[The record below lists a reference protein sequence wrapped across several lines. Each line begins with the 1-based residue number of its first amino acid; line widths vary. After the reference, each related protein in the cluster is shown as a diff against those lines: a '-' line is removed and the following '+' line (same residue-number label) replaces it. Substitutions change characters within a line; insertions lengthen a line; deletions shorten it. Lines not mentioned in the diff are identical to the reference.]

1 MGYFTILMPREYA
14 WEVLNQLGELDALQF
29 VDLNADQA
37 AFNKP
42 YANFVKRC
50 DEMENKVEII
60 MKEMDQFKKKTI
72 KCDNVETFL
81 VNLKKFLSQRQK
93 AERTYFDEV
102 ESELNEKLKGLLEQV
117 RIRDTL
123 IEKYDHL
130 VEYRQVLFRAYSFIS
145 GTGSAAQDLSISSDR
160 MTGADEERKMDL
172 GMRGGENIRF
182 TYLAGVINKED
193 SLRFKRI
200 LFRMTRGMVW
210 TTLMDIERPQ
220 TEAEKNDFDHLMDTS
235 SETKLKTVFLIVY
248 QGGAHAMMAGKLNK
262 ICDSFGASKYGLPAD
277 KTSYDRKLIEVE
289 SQLKEA
295 KSVISVTDKHID
307 MILEY
312 FARPRTPSMQ
322 YSLIEE
328 LKLFIMK
335 EKVIYDNLNKL
346 KSQNT
351 LYRGCCW
358 CTTRNVPRVY
368 DTIAQLKASRSGI
381 GGCEFQEISRPT
393 DSTPP
398 THFETNDVTWA
409 FQEIV
414 NTYGI
419 PRYREINP
427 GLFAIATFPFLFGV
441 MFGDIGHGALLFLA
455 GLYLVIFKKAIE
467 DDKTSMLRLLI
478 PARYLILLQ
487 GFFAFYCGLIYNDF
501 MSLTFNLFGTCYTSE
516 SADALN
522 KDIDCVYSVGMD
534 GAWGGKANEL
544 TYVNSFKMKLA
555 IILGV
560 SQMLFGILL
569 RGWNCINFKNW
580 VDFFCE
586 FVPMFIFMSL
596 TFGYMVV
603 LIFLKWSMP
612 WGTQEYPTSQAPSII
627 GIFIKMVLEPGK
639 WPEGAGIP
647 LYGDASGE
655 YQAKTQF
662 HFLIIAGICSLIILI
677 PKPLILYWKHRKG
690 TFYNLIQGHHD
701 RTMDRRLL
709 NNPEHPELELV
720 QHHDEEQKDDS
731 QEHKL
736 LDRSRSNS
744 SHSFSNLELDDH
756 FEFGEV
762 FVHQV
767 IEAIEFVLGSISS
780 TASYLRLW
788 ALSLAHSQLAKVF
801 FDNCIKSS
809 IQSASII
816 GLFVGFIIFAQL
828 TLGVLLLMDQ
838 MECFLHALRLH
849 WVEFQNKFYKADGY
863 AFIPFSYK
871 RAVAQHVSQ

>member
-1 MGYFTILMPREYA
+1 MPREHA
-14 WEVLNQLGELDALQF
+14 WEVLNQLGELNALQF
-29 VDLNADQA
+29 VDLNADQPV
-37 AFNKP
+37 FSKP
-42 YANFVKRC
+42 YSNFVKRC
-50 DEMENKVEII
+50 DEMENKIEII
-60 MKEMDQFKKKTI
+60 LKEMERFKKQTT

-81 VNLKKFLSQRQK
+81 HNLKKFLTQRQK

-102 ESELNEKLKGLLEQV
+102 ENELNERIKSLLEQV

-130 VEYRQVLFRAYSFIS
+130 VEYRQVLFRAYSFVS
-145 GTGSAAQDLSISSDR
+145 GSGNSAHDMSINSDR
-160 MTGADEERKMDL
+160 AARDEERKFDL
-172 GMRGGENIRF
+172 SLRGSENIRF
-182 TYLAGVINKED
+182 TYLAGVIDKED

-210 TTLMDIERPQ
+210 TTLMDIDRPQ
-220 TEAEKNDFDHLMDTS
+220 TEAEKNDFDHLIDTS
-235 SETKLKTVFLIVY
+235 SEAKLKTVFLIVY
-248 QGGAHAMMAGKLNK
+248 QGGSHEMMAKKLNK

-277 KTSYDRKLIEVE
+277 RTSYDRKLAEVE
-289 SQLKEA
+289 GQLKEA
-295 KSVISVTDKHID
+295 KSVISVTEKHID
-307 MILEY
+307 MVLEY
-312 FARPRTPSMQ
+312 FAKPRTANLQ

-328 LKLFIMK
+328 LKLFVVK

-368 DTIAQLKASRSGI
+368 DTITQLKASRSGI
-381 GGCEFQEISRPT
+381 GGCEFQEISRPA

-398 THFETNDVTWA
+398 THFETNEVTWV

-441 MFGDIGHGALLFLA
+441 MFGDIGHGALLFLF
-455 GLYLVIFKKAIE
+455 GLYLVMFKRSIE
-467 DDKTSMLRLLI
+467 DDKNNMVRLLI
-478 PARYLILLQ
+478 PARYLLLLQ

-501 MSLTFNLFGTCYTSE
+501 MSLTFNIFGTCY
-516 SADALN
+516 SAQADGSVD
-522 KDIDCVYSVGMD
+522 KDIDCTYAVGID

-544 TYVNSFKMKLA
+544 TYMNSFKMKLA
-555 IILGV
+555 IVLGV
-560 SQMLFGILL
+560 TQMLFGILM
-569 RGWNCINFKNW
+569 RGLNCINWKNW

-586 FVPMFIFMSL
+586 FIPMLLFMSL

-603 LIFLKWSMP
+603 LIFIKWTIP
-612 WGTQEYPTSQAPSII
+612 WGTEGYPTSKAPSII
-627 GIFIKMVLEPGK
+627 GIFIKMVLEPGQ
-639 WPEGAGIP
+639 WPQELGIP

-655 YQAKTQF
+655 YQAKTQLT
-662 HFLIIAGICSLIILI
+662 FLVIAAICALMILV
-677 PKPLILYWKHRKG
+677 PKPLILLWKHRKG
-690 TFYNLIQGHHD
+690 SFYNLVQHGHHD

-720 QHHDEEQKDDS
+720 QHHSPDEEHKDDS
-731 QEHKL
+731 QERNL
-736 LDRSRSNS
+736 LERSRSNS
-744 SHSFSNLELDDH
+744 SHSLSNLDGLDEH

-809 IQSASII
+809 IQSGSII
-816 GLFVGFIIFAQL
+816 GLFIGFVIFGQL

-849 WVEFQNKFYKADGY
+849 WVEFQNKFYKADGHS
-863 AFIPFSYK
+863 FVPFSYK
-871 RAVAQHVSQ
+871 KAVAQFVSN

>member
-1 MGYFTILMPREYA
+1 
-14 WEVLNQLGELDALQF
+14 
-29 VDLNADQA
+29 
-37 AFNKP
+37 
-42 YANFVKRC
+42 
-50 DEMENKVEII
+50 
-60 MKEMDQFKKKTI
+60 
-72 KCDNVETFL
+72 
-81 VNLKKFLSQRQK
+81 
-93 AERTYFDEV
+93 
-102 ESELNEKLKGLLEQV
+102 
-117 RIRDTL
+117 
-123 IEKYDHL
+123 
-130 VEYRQVLFRAYSFIS
+130 
-145 GTGSAAQDLSISSDR
+145 
-160 MTGADEERKMDL
+160 
-172 GMRGGENIRF
+172 
-182 TYLAGVINKED
+182 
-193 SLRFKRI
+193 
-200 LFRMTRGMVW
+200 
-210 TTLMDIERPQ
+210 
-220 TEAEKNDFDHLMDTS
+220 
-235 SETKLKTVFLIVY
+235 
-248 QGGAHAMMAGKLNK
+248 
-262 ICDSFGASKYGLPAD
+262 
-277 KTSYDRKLIEVE
+277 
-289 SQLKEA
+289 
-295 KSVISVTDKHID
+295 
-307 MILEY
+307 
-312 FARPRTPSMQ
+312 
-322 YSLIEE
+322 
-328 LKLFIMK
+328 
-335 EKVIYDNLNKL
+335 
-346 KSQNT
+346 
-351 LYRGCCW
+351 
-358 CTTRNVPRVY
+358 
-368 DTIAQLKASRSGI
+368 
-381 GGCEFQEISRPT
+381 
-393 DSTPP
+393 
-398 THFETNDVTWA
+398 
-409 FQEIV
+409 
-414 NTYGI
+414 
-419 PRYREINP
+419 
-427 GLFAIATFPFLFGV
+427 
-441 MFGDIGHGALLFLA
+441 
-455 GLYLVIFKKAIE
+455 
-467 DDKTSMLRLLI
+467 
-478 PARYLILLQ
+478 
-487 GFFAFYCGLIYNDF
+487 
-501 MSLTFNLFGTCYTSE
+501 
-516 SADALN
+516 
-522 KDIDCVYSVGMD
+522 
-534 GAWGGKANEL
+534 
-544 TYVNSFKMKLA
+544 
-555 IILGV
+555 V